1 MKKFFS
7 TTLGHILIIISCST
21 VITFM
26 VLCTLLFIPKGP
38 PGPPWPWQTTY
49 RISSIVNILRE
60 VEPAQQN
67 AILQAAQ
74 RADGMKMRWVTQQ
87 PVSCTTQTFNTWD
100 LARSLASELKGGNH
114 IDVFSCNS
122 QNPRQD
128 IQVIINMGNGYLEV
142 MVDNIGREPTRFT
155 FPTFCAILFLLTGI
169 AVMSI
174 WAIGRII
181 SPLRELSIK
190 ADAFSRDMTVIP
202 VKEEGPLEIR
212 RVAHTFNLMQERIS
226 SYMQSRSHMLA
237 AISHDL
243 RTPLT
248 RMRLGIDT
256 WPPEIAKEKL
266 IKDID
271 LMTKLIGAALSF
283 IRTGSDGEK
292 PERLDLDALL
302 TTLCDEYE
310 DGGTCIQYIGTSTLE
325 LFCKPEAIQRAIVN
339 LIENAAAHADQ
350 IAIYT
355 RQAGDQII
363 IEIMDNGP
371 GIPPDMLEKVK
382 EPFFHLNSA
391 RNERKG
397 NAGLGLS
404 IVNEI
409 VQLHGGVFE
418 LMNRNPHGL
427 NARVTLP
434 KSLHARTEYGHA
446 SS

>member
-74 RADGMKMRWVTQQ
+74 QADGMKMRWVTQQ
-87 PVSCTTQTFNTWD
+87 PVRCTTQTFNTWD
-100 LARSLASELKGGNH
+100 LARSLDNELKGGNH
-114 IDVFSCNS
+114 IDVFSCNA

-128 IQVIINMGNGYLEV
+128 IQVIINMGKGYLEV

-212 RVAHTFNLMQERIS
+212 RVARTFNLMQERIS

-283 IRTGSDGEK
+283 IRTGSDGEN
-292 PERLDLDALL
+292 PEWLDLDALL

-310 DGGTCIQYIGTSTLE
+310 DGGTLIQYTGTSTLE

-350 IAIYT
+350 IAIHT
-355 RQAGDQII
+355 RQGGEQII

-418 LMNRNPHGL
+418 LVNRNPHGTI
-427 NARVTLP
+427 ARVTLP

-446 SS
+446 SY